1 MLKGVFRKMQLSTG
15 ENELL
20 MKICQKNNTDANQ
33 LIVLLEI
40 EKDFANRNLMRR
52 KGIKTKMQEHI
63 NKWVKQ
69 G

>member
-1 MLKGVFRKMQLSTG
+1 MLKGVFRKMQLSTR

-20 MKICQKNNTDANQ
+20 IKICQKNNTDANQ

-52 KGIKTKMQEHI
+52 KGIKVKMQEHI
-63 NKWVKQ
+63 NEWVKQ

>member
-20 MKICQKNNTDANQ
+20 IKICQKNNTDANQ

-52 KGIKTKMQEHI
+52 KGIKVKMQEHI
-63 NKWVKQ
+63 NEWVKQ